1 MAENIFQNQVR
12 LDDTVYD
19 LHPDQTMTFDLATN
33 AAIDK
38 PFDTISNEIWL
49 DSIAWDAYFDGQMA
63 LSSVVDDFMED
74 DTSSSREHVWP
85 DSIACESFLDNPMT
99 STAVGGDT
107 FHVHNQD
114 SPDHI
119 TCDSHVN
126 DELLTVNLAT
136 ETIKDDILDINY
148 MVCDSNPDEPASRE
162 FQKWKEGWDEK
173 MSLVRWKREGKGWD
187 DITKAFQ
194 KLGVQKGSG
203 GWKSMLVRAE
213 SEIDALGK
221 AAAADREGEA
231 DRLGDLAL
239 RCPLGDIAW
248 VDYDNAWARIAES
261 MKKYGSE
268 RKWSSD
274 RVKYAWNRGV
284 SDLFPHIKLRQ
295 RKVFQVILM

>member
-1 MAENIFQNQVR
+1 MRAFPKIECFRAVSRSRTLGNYGELLSDGEKIDITIRLSMWASCAVAIFCSRVSDKMSENIFQNQVR

-213 SEIDALGK
+213 SE
-221 AAAADREGEA
+221 
-231 DRLGDLAL
+231 
-239 RCPLGDIAW
+239 
-248 VDYDNAWARIAES
+248 
-261 MKKYGSE
+261 
-268 RKWSSD
+268 
-274 RVKYAWNRGV
+274 V
-284 SDLFPHIKLRQ
+284 SLLSFRNVNPS
-295 RKVFQVILM
+295 